1 MLDLNTLAAEELR
14 QETLRADILVAAT
27 NQPLAIRADMLRRGV
42 VLLDA
47 GSHYIE
53 GELPVGNVEAAA
65 YERCSHYTPVPGGV
79 GPMTVTSLLLNCY
92 RAALRQLQPGVQLR
106 PYLNLL
112 SEEAQATD
120 GCQKPEAYGAY

>member
-1 MLDLNTLAAEELR
+1 M
-14 QETLRADILVAAT
+14 
-27 NQPLAIRADMLRRGV
+27 
-42 VLLDA
+42 
-47 GSHYIE
+47 E